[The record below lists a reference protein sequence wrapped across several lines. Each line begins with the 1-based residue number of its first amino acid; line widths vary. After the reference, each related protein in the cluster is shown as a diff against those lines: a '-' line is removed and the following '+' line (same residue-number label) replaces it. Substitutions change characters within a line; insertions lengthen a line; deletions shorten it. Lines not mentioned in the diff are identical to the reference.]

1 MWFHWTK
8 ISSTKLKV
16 SHNIYNYV
24 KVYLSILFTSFISH
38 GYLSDGFMKSAI
50 IPLIKNK
57 TGNTNDKNNYRPIA
71 LITAMSKIF
80 ELCLS
85 EKLNDY

>member
-1 MWFHWTK
+1 MDYQLNT
-8 ISSTKLKV
+8 
-16 SHNIYNYV
+16 IYAGNYV

-38 GYLSDGFMKSAI
+38 GYLPDGCMKSAI

-57 TGNTNDKNNYRPIA
+57 TGDANDKNNYRPIA
-71 LITAMSKIF
+71 LVTAMSKIF

-85 EKLNDY
+85 EMII